1 MKLIGRWSIR
11 RKLNV
16 VLTLCGMVF
25 IAIAAPIINNLGVE
39 RYEKEAQVQQQ
50 RLVGVLSSSAAIATY
65 VSNEE
70 IAQEVL
76 QGLLEDD
83 EILAAQI
90 VGKGDF
96 VKLLKRDNQ
105 SQITLNDDEKRY
117 YSLYSPVD
125 QYEGIGVINVWPNTK
140 LISQRAA
147 RNAANYIFMLVL
159 LTLILGIAS
168 MFATNLLVASPLR
181 HLADQVSATTPGEKG
196 FINVSGI
203 HKQDE
208 IGMVTYSVNGF
219 LSVTRVA
226 IQAERELRLQIER
239 MNQHFSNVF
248 ASSHVGIMV
257 TDEEGRLLHHNPVL
271 LDSIIKLNASH
282 METLPQQDIFSLAFS
297 DHDAVTNLIERARS
311 TEETAEADLL
321 LTLAWR
327 TPCWVHC
334 ILTVSR
340 DQEND
345 KEIIECVLHDVT
357 RRVQEAEAIKQLAQQ
372 DALTGLYN
380 RRGCELYFKRWQ
392 QDPNETD
399 HLVVMLLDLD
409 SFKPI
414 NDAHGHGAGDF
425 VLQTIAARL
434 QAEVRANMDLIG
446 RIGGDEFVVF
456 LKMKNDQRNL
466 VEQVARKIL
475 ISISEKILLN
485 SSQSVSVGVSI
496 GITMASGFETLED
509 AMKIA
514 DEAMYQV
521 KLKGKNDFIFAN

>member
-1 MKLIGRWSIR
+1 LIGRWNIR

-16 VLTLCGMVF
+16 VLTLCGLVF
-25 IAIAAPIINNLGVE
+25 IAIAAPIINHLGVE
-39 RYEKEAQVQQQ
+39 RYEEEAQVQQQ
-50 RLVGVLSSSAAIATY
+50 RLVGVLSSSAAIATF

-105 SQITLNDDEKRY
+105 SQITLNDDEKRH

-125 QYEGIGVINVWPNTK
+125 QYEGIGAINVWPNRE
-140 LISQRAA
+140 LIAQRAS
-147 RNAANYIFMLVL
+147 RNAFNYTTMLVL
-159 LTLILGIAS
+159 LTLILAVAS
-168 MFATNLLVASPLR
+168 MIATNVLVASPLR
-181 HLADQVSATTPGEKG
+181 RLADQVSAAKPGEKG
-196 FINVSGI
+196 FIDVAEI

-257 TDEEGRLLHHNPVL
+257 TDEKGRLLHHNPVL
-271 LDSIIKLNASH
+271 LDSIIKLNASD
-282 METLPQQDIFSLAFS
+282 MEALSQLDIFSTVFADS
-297 DHDAVTNLIERARS
+297 EAIWALIHSARA
-311 TEETAEADLL
+311 TEETVETDLL
-321 LTLAWR
+321 LTHAWR

-345 KEIIECVLHDVT
+345 NEIIECVLHDVT
-357 RRVQEAEAIKQLAQQ
+357 RRVQEAEAVKQLAQQ
-372 DALTGLYN
+372 DALTGLHN
-380 RRGCELYFKRWQ
+380 RRGCELYFNQWLSQ
-392 QDPNETD
+392 LHDND

-414 NDAHGHGAGDF
+414 NDQHGHAAGDL

-434 QAEVRANMDLIG
+434 QGEVRANMDLIG
-446 RIGGDEFVVF
+446 RIGGDEFLVF
-456 LKMKNDQRNL
+456 LKMKNDQRDL
-466 VEQVARKIL
+466 VAQVARKIL
-475 ISISEKILLN
+475 LSVAQPIVIDSG
-485 SSQSVSVGVSI
+485 QSVQVGMSI
-496 GITMASGFETLED
+496 GIAFASEFSNLGD
-509 AMKIA
+509 VMQVA

-521 KLKGKNDFIFAN
+521 KMKGKNDFIFAN